1 LFFAS
6 KHRLKPVIALRLFFV
21 TQSLGLSLWLLRIPE
36 VKATIGLN
44 LIDLSIALFMQPF
57 GVLIGFFIA
66 PQLIYKIGNNKS
78 CLYFGFVFVSAFIFL
93 PFAKTF
99 LFLATV
105 LFISGIVCAGAEVS
119 MNALAAQM
127 EKDLKIRMMSRF
139 HSFWS
144 IGALISGGLVTLMSA
159 LSVSF
164 FAQQCLCIP
173 IISILVVIAAQSLP
187 DTRISNKEPELI
199 RPSRYKPQLSLII
212 LCLTPFGALLLEGA
226 LMEWTAVF
234 KGDYQKLSKV
244 TVGYVFCS
252 FALNMTIFR
261 FYGDFIIEK
270 FGLKTT
276 IKLSICSSLFGM
288 LVYAQNSTS
297 VVSIISAG
305 LVGAGIANIY
315 PITMTLAASLSGSKE
330 RNVATVAFISFS
342 SFLIG
347 APLIGVMG
355 EYLGLKVALSIIAP
369 TSLFPILYLF
379 YSNKNFSSKDRN
391 NSSC

>member
-1 LFFAS
+1 MNKYTPL
-6 KHRLKPVIALRLFFV
+6 LGIVLLVI
-21 TQSLGLSLWLLRIPE
+21 LSGCSTFSRPEKIITEEVLVEKIP
-36 VKATIGLN
+36 LN
-44 LIDLSIALFMQPF
+44 LESPASMKWKHVDFIVITPENYEEKLEELKKNGGSKAL
-57 GVLIGFFIA
+57 
-66 PQLIYKIGNNKS
+66 Y
-78 CLYFGFVFVSAFIFL
+78 
-93 PFAKTF
+93 
-99 LFLATV
+99 
-105 LFISGIVCAGAEVS
+105 
-119 MNALAAQM
+119 
-127 EKDLKIRMMSRF
+127 
-139 HSFWS
+139 
-144 IGALISGGLVTLMSA
+144 
-159 LSVSF
+159 
-164 FAQQCLCIP
+164 
-173 IISILVVIAAQSLP
+173 
-187 DTRISNKEPELI
+187 
-199 RPSRYKPQLSLII
+199 
-212 LCLTPFGALLLEGA
+212 
-226 LMEWTAVF
+226 AVNTQ
-234 KGDYQKLSKV
+234 DYQKLSKV

-355 EYLGLKVALSIIAP
+355 EYLGLKIAFSIIAP